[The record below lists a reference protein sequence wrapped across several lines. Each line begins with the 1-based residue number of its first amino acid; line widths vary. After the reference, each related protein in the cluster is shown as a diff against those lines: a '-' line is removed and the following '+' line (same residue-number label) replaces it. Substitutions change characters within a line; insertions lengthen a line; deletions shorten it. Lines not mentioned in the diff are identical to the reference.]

1 MKKIVIYFVV
11 ALLGFTTGACANFAW
26 ERRQHI
32 GDTYAQFLSNY
43 QD

>member
-1 MKKIVIYFVV
+1 MRKIIVYVVV

-26 ERRQHI
+26 ERGQYI

>member
-1 MKKIVIYFVV
+1 MKNIVIYVVV

-26 ERRQHI
+26 EGRQYL
-32 GDTYAQFLSNY
+32 GETYVQFLSNY